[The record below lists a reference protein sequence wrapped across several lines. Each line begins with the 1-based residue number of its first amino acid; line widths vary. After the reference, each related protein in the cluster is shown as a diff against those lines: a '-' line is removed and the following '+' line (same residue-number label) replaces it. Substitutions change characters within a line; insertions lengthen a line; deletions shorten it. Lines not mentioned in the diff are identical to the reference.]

1 MKILV
6 FAFIM
11 ALMVAMIGADSSEE
25 KLGWYPP
32 WFRWYLNQPRQY
44 PWILPVPYPA
54 PFNAAR

>member
-25 KLGWYPP
+25 KHHWHKKHRHGRFVL
-32 WFRWYLNQPRQY
+32 
-44 PWILPVPYPA
+44 
-54 PFNAAR
+54 

>member
-25 KLGWYPP
+25 GVYFPSW
-32 WFRWYLNQPRQY
+32 QY
-44 PWILPVPYPA
+44 WQHPQSEISQRITLQ
-54 PFNAAR
+54 